1 MTDLGRISIR
11 LAGEPVGKGRPRF
24 STKSGRAFTPSKTRS
39 YEAQLKYAAQQAM
52 GERAPL
58 DGPLSVRVVAS
69 FPVPQSFSKKKR
81 ELALVHVLRPTKVP
95 DCDNLLKTLD
105 ALNEVVWRDDKQIV
119 DALVQ
124 KVYSDMPG
132 LLILVEPLP
141 C

>member
-24 STKSGRAFTPSKTRS
+24 QKATGRAFTPSKTRS
-39 YEAQLKYAAQQAM
+39 FEGALKYAAQQAM

-58 DGPLSVRVVAS
+58 DGPLAVRVVAS
-69 FPVPQSFSKKKR
+69 FPIPKSFSKKKR
-81 ELALVHVLRPTKVP
+81 ELALEQVLRPTKVP

-124 KVYSDMPG
+124 KVYSDTPG
-132 LLILVEPLP
+132 LLIIVEPLP